1 LYDDATTI
9 SRMKIDIHTHT
20 KKIKQGDSEHRNID
34 ANRFAEIIKET
45 DVKILAIT
53 NHNHFDFIQYTEF
66 KDNVDGI
73 CQIWPGIEFDIL
85 EDERRLHL
93 IVIVNPKNAKAFSI
107 KVNEIIGTTSPDT
120 FSISIDDVVSE
131 FNEFDTIFIAHYHSK
146 KPFFI
151 DQDIEKLLNKVSNSK
166 RVLKEASNSISAGIY
181 ISHGHNSIHG
191 SDVQNW
197 NDYLSNSKYLPEL
210 RLPVESYEQF
220 CLLLEKDDRT
230 INTILDKKN
239 KETIQINPFNSAA
252 EIMDI
257 DIYDDI
263 NILFGSKGTGKTDI
277 LKALSKHYNGKGF
290 KTEVYE
296 SSSKKIDDVFDLKG
310 SQLKVE
316 IEELGIDNCS
326 TELTSLRNATEKEV
340 TSLSKYLLYYSADA
354 TNKISKNIKVDKLT
368 PLDEKSSKRS
378 FDDIK
383 KNLEVFQEFKN
394 YYAQDAK
401 LREIIGE
408 DLLDELDNV
417 VNRILDK
424 INEEIGLR
432 FTDYKSISFF
442 NKLIKLFVKEISKKT
457 GQPEKPT
464 KTGFSEYA
472 SNRIAIENDV
482 KKILENISKTIHPI
496 IEEVGNLGEK
506 GKLYCQTNFL
516 IQNGK
521 ISDVN
526 YKHITSNTKN
536 PQKSV
541 ASKIELISKHIYTN
555 TLFEKIDELKKVESS
570 ETVTSIF
577 DLLLFYKHF
586 TLDSD
591 FYVPS
596 SGESLMVLLHNE
608 LMKEKEIY
616 LIDEPERSLGNDYIS
631 EVIVPLIKEKAKSGK
646 RVIIATH
653 DANIAVRTLPYN
665 SIYREHDIK
674 GYYTYSGNP
683 FSNSLIC
690 SLGKKPNL
698 DWKIISMKTLEGGK
712 AAFGERGKIYGNT

>member
-1 LYDDATTI
+1 
-9 SRMKIDIHTHT
+9 MKIDIHTHT

-34 ANRFAEIIKET
+34 VDRFAEIIKET

-53 NHNHFDFIQYTEF
+53 NHNHFDHIQYTDF
-66 KDNVDGI
+66 SKSVDGI
-73 CQIWPGIEFDIL
+73 CQIWPGVEFDIL
-85 EDERRLHL
+85 EEERRAHL
-93 IVIVNPKNAKAFSI
+93 LVLVNPKNAAAFGK
-107 KVNEIIGTTSPDT
+107 KVNEVIGSTLADT
-120 FSISIDDVVSE
+120 FTISIDDVVNK
-131 FNEFDTIFIAHYHSK
+131 FTEFDTIFIVHYHSK
-146 KPFFI
+146 KPNLS
-151 DQDIEKLLNKVSNSK
+151 DQDIDKLLNKVSNSK
-166 RVLKEASNSISAGIY
+166 RILKEASNSISAGIY
-181 ISHGHNSIHG
+181 INHGHNSIHG

-197 NDYLSNSKYLPEL
+197 NDYISNSKYLPEL

-230 INTILDKKN
+230 IKTILDKKN

-277 LKALSKHYNGKGF
+277 LKALSKYYNGKGF

-310 SQLKVE
+310 SQLKVD
-316 IEELGIDNCS
+316 IEELGIDKCS
-326 TELTSLRNATEKEV
+326 TELTSLKNATEKEV

-354 TNKISKNIKVDKLT
+354 TNKISKNIKVDKFI
-368 PLDEKSSKRS
+368 PLDEKSSKRR
-378 FDDIK
+378 FEDIK
-383 KNLEVFQEFKN
+383 KNLEIFQVFKD

-401 LREIIGE
+401 LRVIIGE

-417 VNRILDK
+417 VNRIFDK
-424 INEEIGLR
+424 INEESGIR
-432 FTDYKSISFF
+432 FTEYKSISFF

-472 SNRIAIENDV
+472 SNRINIEKDV
-482 KKILENISKTIHPI
+482 KKILENISKTISPI
-496 IEEVGNLGEK
+496 IEEVGNLGDK

-521 ISDVN
+521 VSDVN

-536 PQKSV
+536 PQKLV
-541 ASKIELISKHIYTN
+541 ASKIELISKHIYTT

-570 ETVTSIF
+570 ETITSIF
-577 DLLLFYKHF
+577 DLLIFYKHF
-586 TLDSD
+586 TLNGE
-591 FYVPS
+591 FYIPS

-631 EVIVPLIKEKAKSGK
+631 EVIVPLIKEKAKCGK

-665 SIYREHDIK
+665 SIYREHDIN

-690 SLGKKPNL
+690 SSGKKPNL